1 MIGNPQ
7 MDELLHILGLN
18 HIHTVF
24 YIFNN
29 NIPTNNRHDTTPN
42 NFVNEDRIHESNSGG
57 SIGMMESIQQDANE
71 IHIKMTMMMMIR
83 IRIRMRF
90 ILMMIPIKFL
100 FGYSDG
106 M

>member
-18 HIHTVF
+18 HIHTVP

-29 NIPTNNRHDTTPN
+29 NVITNNRHDTTPN
-42 NFVNEDRIHESNSGG
+42 NFVNEDRNHKINTGG
-57 SIGMMESIQQDANE
+57 SIMMESIQQDANE